1 MESFTSSVGQ
11 LFWSNDRPTLLFWIL
26 IILLLSLIVYFI
38 IAYVYG
44 KQSPNDLA
52 PTPIQLNT
60 QTQLLSSSDITSM
73 FAGSGSTVC
82 GFFNV
87 TMGDR
92 TTHYQNTHVNNYA
105 TLIGV
110 QNSFEFQLAPA
121 GVSMNDYIARLRIAT
136 GPGKFEYLDLPPMP
150 QQKWIFL
157 CILREGRRFDVMYN
171 DQIVGSHRL
180 EAYPTLVG
188 NPLLVSPTPAA
199 GNPRFLGTAQHIFTM
214 NYRLTPSD
222 LMTLRAQNSDT
233 TGAPPPALSFPL
245 PNLFSFPDLRTW
257 CIPGLPCNPVTEP
270 PPNRM
275 QMWTSIYN

>member
-1 MESFTSSVGQ
+1 MESFTSNVGQ
-11 LFWSNDRPTLLFWIL
+11 LFWSNDRPTMLFWL
-26 IILLLSLIVYFI
+26 LVILLLALTVYLLV
-38 IAYVYG
+38 AYVYG
-44 KQSPNDLA
+44 KKSPNDLA

-60 QTQLLSSSDITSM
+60 QTQLLSSKEATDLFS
-73 FAGSGSTVC
+73 GSGSTVC

-92 TTHYQNTHVNNYA
+92 TTHYQNTNIDNYT

-121 GVSMNDYIARLRIAT
+121 AVNMNDYVARLRIIT
-136 GPGKFEYLDLPPMP
+136 GTNTIEYLELPPMP

-180 EAYPTLVG
+180 NGYPTLMG
-188 NPLLVSPTPAA
+188 NPLLVSPTT
-199 GNPRFLGTAQHIFTM
+199 GTPRFLGTAEHIFAM

-222 LMTLRAQNSDT
+222 LVTLRAQNSDT
-233 TGAPPPALSFPL
+233 TGAPPQPLPFPL
-245 PNLFSFPDLRTW
+245 PSFFFSFPDLRTW
-257 CIPGLPCNPVTEP
+257 CIPGLPCTPVTEP

-275 QMWTSIYN
+275 KMWTSIYS